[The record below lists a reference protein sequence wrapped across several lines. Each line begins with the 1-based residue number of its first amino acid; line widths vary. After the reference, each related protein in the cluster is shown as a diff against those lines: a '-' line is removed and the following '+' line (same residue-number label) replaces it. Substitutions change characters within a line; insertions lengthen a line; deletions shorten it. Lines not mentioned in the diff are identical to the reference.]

1 MTTLPKEN
9 NDSQEEEERKAK
21 IQELREI
28 IANAQETISSAT
40 QLLSAIQG
48 TTPTEMPINQV
59 NNPEEEDGQAVFGYF
74 DGQIMIGDDGRQYP
88 VPANYASKSKLVE
101 GDKLKLNITSD
112 NRFVYKQIGPVQR
125 NYLIGLVKKDEKGN
139 FTIQTPEKEYQ
150 VLLAA
155 ATYFKIEEGDEVTL
169 IVPQGKATIW
179 GAIENVLQKSPTLTA
194 ITTAPVA
201 APTADLT
208 DFSKNTPDSETSEE
222 DEDILEIDLSEEPIS
237 TENKNNEEIVTND
250 NRSNKLKEGENLT
263 GNTTSDANSKE
274 EKKLTAIEKLE
285 MGMEKERITQIKAN
299 PISPDEENKERTSQG
314 DSDDEWASDIE
325 KLKQEAGIAVN
336 QGN

>member
-1 MTTLPKEN
+1 MTTLPKEDN
-9 NDSQEEEERKAK
+9 PIQEKEREAK

-48 TTPTEMPINQV
+48 TTPTEMPISQTNEQ
-59 NNPEEEDGQAVFGYF
+59 EEDGQAIYGYF

-101 GDKLKLNITSD
+101 GDKLKLNITPD

-125 NYLIGLVKKDEKGN
+125 NYLIGLVKKDAKGN

-169 IVPQGKATIW
+169 IVPQGKTTIW
-179 GAIENVLQKSPTLTA
+179 GAIENVLQKSVTPPPAVET
-194 ITTAPVA
+194 IQSPVSVPSETTVNTESIPEIILEEDSILAEED
-201 APTADLT
+201 T
-208 DFSKNTPDSETSEE
+208 SKNINTPANTDKT
-222 DEDILEIDLSEEPIS
+222 
-237 TENKNNEEIVTND
+237 T
-250 NRSNKLKEGENLT
+250 
-263 GNTTSDANSKE
+263 NTTNTNEPKE
-274 EKKLTAIEKLE
+274 LTAIEKLE
-285 MGMEKERITQIKAN
+285 MELEKERTAQENAPVTEPK
-299 PISPDEENKERTSQG
+299 EETA
-314 DSDDEWASDIE
+314 SDDEWASDIE
-325 KLKQEAGIAVN
+325 KLKQEAGIAAS
-336 QGN
+336 